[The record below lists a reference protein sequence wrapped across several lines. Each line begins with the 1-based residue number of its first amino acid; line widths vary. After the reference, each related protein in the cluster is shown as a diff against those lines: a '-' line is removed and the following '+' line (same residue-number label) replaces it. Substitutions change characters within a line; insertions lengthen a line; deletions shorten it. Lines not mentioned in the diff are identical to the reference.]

1 MPTFRIVNNYSAKDS
16 SRIFGHVVC
25 LGMETNMQNKLNLL
39 ENVELNGIDFKDAP
53 DFVDAFVSY
62 AELDGKALTD
72 KELDEVNSYSDFVAE
87 LVIAHI
93 Y

>member
-1 MPTFRIVNNYSAKDS
+1 MENNMRNEMK
-16 SRIFGHVVC
+16 V
-25 LGMETNMQNKLNLL
+25 ETNMQNKLNLL